1 MQTNLS
7 RRRFGYR
14 LVGLSRRWRRHLD
27 DRLARVGLSD
37 ASWVPLVHLLE
48 NGDGMHQKDLAA
60 AIGLDGS
67 SLVRLL
73 DLLETR
79 GLIERCVDEEDRR
92 ARRIRLTRAGHEVVT
107 GIRGTLCG
115 IEDDLL
121 ADLDEQEIAAV
132 LTVFDRI
139 EQRLKAGAGR
149 GAVAS

>member
-1 MQTNLS
+1 MQSIFS
-7 RRRFGYR
+7 RSRFGYR

-27 DRLARVGLSD
+27 ERLAQVGLSD
-37 ASWVPLVHLLE
+37 ASWVPLVHLHE

-79 GLIERCVDEEDRR
+79 GLIERRVDEADRR
-92 ARRIRLTRAGHEVVT
+92 ARRIRLTRAGHEAVT
-107 GIRGTLCG
+107 GIRGTLSG

-139 EQRLKAGAGR
+139 EQRLKGGVD
-149 GAVAS
+149 GSAVAS